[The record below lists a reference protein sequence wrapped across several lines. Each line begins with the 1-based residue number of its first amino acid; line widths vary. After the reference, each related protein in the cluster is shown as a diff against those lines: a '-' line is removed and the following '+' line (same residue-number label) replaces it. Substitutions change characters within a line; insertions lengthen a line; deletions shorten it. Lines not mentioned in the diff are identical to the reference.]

1 MPTCLNK
8 TTKTSKKLSV
18 IKLEN
23 VSVNFND
30 LTALKDVSL
39 NINKGDYVYI
49 LGPNGA
55 GKSTLIRLLSNLL
68 KPSEGNI
75 DIKCQN
81 VGYLPQMLNRK
92 PNFPITVEEVIYTGF
107 RKQNLKISKD
117 ERKLINEW
125 LDIME
130 LSNISKK
137 LMSTLSG
144 GQQQRIYIIR
154 ALISNP
160 DLLILDEPTSAL
172 DPSFRNSFNNLLK
185 KLNKDG
191 TTILYVTHDIHEDSI
206 NHDSK
211 IIYIDQKV
219 KFDGCYDDYKKI
231 EGDYHV

>member
-107 RKQNLKISKD
+107 RKQNLIISKD
-117 ERKLINEW
+117 ERKLINKW

-160 DLLILDEPTSAL
+160 DLLILDEPT
-172 DPSFRNSFNNLLK
+172 
-185 KLNKDG
+185 
-191 TTILYVTHDIHEDSI
+191 
-206 NHDSK
+206 
-211 IIYIDQKV
+211 
-219 KFDGCYDDYKKI
+219 
-231 EGDYHV
+231 